1 MDVYD
6 EKAMDQPFKALIW
19 KRFHD
24 DVIALW
30 IHSNEDAS
38 HYLDYLNTIGAS
50 GKIRV
55 TMETKTE
62 NGLEFWGL
70 RLKLK
75 GCNKTTVDIYPKSTN
90 SFTYIDPKT
99 CYLSRNINKKQLRCI
114 CDSDQKY
121 EKQTLEQTLSNL

>member
-1 MDVYD
+1 MYFSYSHIAMDVYD

-62 NGLEFWGL
+62 NGLEF
-70 RLKLK
+70 
-75 GCNKTTVDIYPKSTN
+75 
-90 SFTYIDPKT
+90 
-99 CYLSRNINKKQLRCI
+99 
-114 CDSDQKY
+114 
-121 EKQTLEQTLSNL
+121 